1 MIEVSTSI
9 LTVEKGKEAETF
21 FALEKSKTDYFH
33 IDVMDGKFVERDTYQ
48 NMLEYSSYI
57 RRISNLPMDIHL
69 MVEDVETGIEVFSAV
84 EPNIITFHIEACKD
98 KEVIM
103 KNINLIKEKGSRV
116 GIAIKPE
123 TPIEDVYEYLP
134 YIHMCLVMTV
144 EPGKGGQT
152 LITDMLA
159 KISEL
164 KSYIERKNLEIDIEV
179 DGGINL
185 KTAQRVK
192 DAGANILVA
201 GTAILMASDY
211 KVIIDELKKIT

>member
-1 MIEVSTSI
+1 MIEISTSI
-9 LTVEKGKEAETF
+9 LSVEKGKEAETF
-21 FALEKSKTDYFH
+21 FALEKAKTDYFH
-33 IDVMDGKFVERDTYQ
+33 IDVMDGKFVQKDTYKD
-48 NMLEYSSYI
+48 MLEYSSYI

-84 EPNIITFHIEACKD
+84 EPNIITFHLEACKD
-98 KEVIM
+98 KEEVM
-103 KNINLIKEKGSRV
+103 KHIQHIKEKGSRV

-123 TPIEDVYEYLP
+123 TKIEEVYEYLP
-134 YIHMCLVMTV
+134 YVHMCLIMTV

-164 KSYIERKNLEIDIEV
+164 KTYIEKKNLEIDIEV

-185 KTAQRVK
+185 KTAPRVK
-192 DAGANILVA
+192 KAGANILVA
-201 GTAILMASDY
+201 GTAILIATNY
-211 KVIIDELKKIT
+211 KEIIDELREEE